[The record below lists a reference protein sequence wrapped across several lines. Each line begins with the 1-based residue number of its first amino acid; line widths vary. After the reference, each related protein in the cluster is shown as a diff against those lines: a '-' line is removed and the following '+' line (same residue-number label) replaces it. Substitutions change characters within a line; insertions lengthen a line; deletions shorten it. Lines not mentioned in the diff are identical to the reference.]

1 LVVVQNFCEYK
12 QWLVRE
18 IGFDDMLSLPNIS
31 KLNLKFSS
39 WRMSKVNTT
48 SRAVEIFDTKVF
60 KFSVGD
66 VYKVFCIPAGNRDVR
81 GRDTNITPQAI
92 EFIKAALGMN
102 NAGVHSL
109 RAAVDFL
116 QRDLTEESSKL
127 EKDCFKMAFVI
138 FVMGH
143 LLAPT
148 TKHDHATIDFWGALA
163 DTDIISSFNWC
174 EYVLEALTDA
184 VRKIK
189 KDMAQNSRNT
199 HLVGCHL
206 FLQVHRWLHFLSC
219 TFCYP
224 HMYAI

>member
-48 SRAVEIFDTKVF
+48 SRAVEISDTKVF

-81 GRDTNITPQAI
+81 GRDASITPEAI
-92 EFIKAALGMN
+92 EFIKTTLGMHKV
-102 NAGVHSL
+102 GVHSL
-109 RAAVDFL
+109 RAVKEFL
-116 QRDLTEESSKL
+116 LRDLSDESSKL
-127 EKDCFKMAFVI
+127 EKDCFKMVFVI

-148 TKHDHATIDFWGALA
+148 MKHDYATIDFWGALA
-163 DTDIISSFNWC
+163 NTEIIPRFNWC
-174 EYVLEALTDA
+174 EYVLEALMDA
-184 VRKIK
+184 TCKTK
-189 KDMAQNSRNT
+189 KDMALNN
-199 HLVGCHL
+199 
-206 FLQVHRWLHFLSC
+206 
-219 TFCYP
+219 
-224 HMYAI
+224 